1 LLVSVGSEAK
11 GEPLARKKGAS
22 PIDDGQLE
30 LHGRT
35 LALVFTGLLLV
46 MLLAALDS
54 TIVATA
60 LPTIAG
66 DLGGLNHIS
75 WVTTAYLLAQTV
87 VTPLYGKLGDQYGR
101 RIVLQVGLVIFLIGS
116 ALCGVSHTFPELIAF
131 RAFQGLGG
139 GGLMVS
145 AQAAIGDVVSPRRRG
160 RYQGLF
166 GAVFGLATVI
176 GPLIGGTLTTNLS
189 WRWIFY
195 INLPIGVLALVVL
208 AFTFPSVA
216 TRIQHR
222 IDYLGAG
229 LLALAL
235 AALVLLLSLGG
246 TTYPWT
252 STQETGLGALSLV
265 ALGAFVLA
273 EHRAAEPVLPLGLFK
288 NQVFVSA
295 GIVALFLGFA
305 MFGTITFLPLYF
317 QVVRGASPTGS
328 GLDLLPLMAGLLIT
342 SIVGGQIVSRTGK
355 YRVFPIVGTAIIT
368 VGLFLLSGLS
378 PETSTVKV
386 DGFMFVTGLGM
397 GLVMQVLV
405 VAVQNSVG
413 YEDLGVATSGN
424 TLFRNIGS
432 SVGTAVVGT
441 IFATEL
447 ASRLRTAFPR
457 ASASQLNTSHLSP
470 GALAQLPPDI
480 HAAYLAAFAGSLDT
494 AFKVAGFVS
503 IIAFVS
509 SWFIR
514 ELPMRTTVTTEDLG
528 SAFGA
533 PRSGDSWS
541 EICRALSVLVGRDEM
556 REWLECVAAEAG
568 TDLSLPDCWVLM
580 RLRRD
585 PQVDLAALATADKIP
600 VSVLDGAVAD
610 LIERGLLFAGTTSGV
625 VVPNGSAVAQV
636 ESDSRP
642 NVMLTSSGDRVAD
655 QLTCTVRSQL
665 GRLLEG
671 WSPEQFPELVHLLDE
686 FACDIVPGTPTLVGT
701 GTSATVG
708 Q

>member
-1 LLVSVGSEAK
+1 M
-11 GEPLARKKGAS
+11 
-22 PIDDGQLE
+22 
-30 LHGRT
+30 
-35 LALVFTGLLLV
+35 LV
-46 MLLAALDS
+46 MLLAALDA
-54 TIVATA
+54 TIVSTA

-101 RIVLQVGLVIFLIGS
+101 RIVLQIGLVIFLIGS
-116 ALCGVSHTFPELIAF
+116 ALCGISHTFPELIAF

-145 AQAAIGDVVSPRRRG
+145 AQAAVADVVSPRHRG

-208 AFTFPSVA
+208 ALTFPSVA

-235 AALVLLLSLGG
+235 AALVLLVSLGG
-246 TTYPWT
+246 TTYPWA
-252 STQETGLGALSLV
+252 STQEIGLGALTLV

-273 EHRAAEPVLPLGLFK
+273 EHRAVEPVLPLGLFK

-342 SIVGGQIVSRTGK
+342 SVVGGQIVSRTGK
-355 YRVFPIVGTAIIT
+355 YRAFPIIGTAIIT

-378 PETSTVKV
+378 PETSTLKA
-386 DGFMFVTGLGM
+386 DGFMFVTGFGM

-405 VAVQNSVG
+405 VAVQNAVG

-441 IFATEL
+441 VFATEL
-447 ASRLRTAFPR
+447 ASRLRSAFPH
-457 ASASQLNTSHLSP
+457 ASASQLDTSHVSS
-470 GALAQLPPDI
+470 ATLAHLPPDI

-509 SWFIR
+509 SWFIK

-541 EICRALSVLVGRDEM
+541 EICRAPSALAGRDQM
-556 REWLECVAAEAG
+556 LQWLERVAAEAG
-568 TDLSLPDCWVLM
+568 MDLSLADCWVLV
-580 RLRRD
+580 RLRRG
-585 PQVDLAALATADKIP
+585 PQVNLPALAAADK
-600 VSVLDGAVAD
+600 VSVVALDGAVAD
-610 LIERGLLFAGTTSGV
+610 LIERGLLIADTTSDLV
-625 VVPNGSAVAQV
+625 ATNGAAVAQV
-636 ESDSRP
+636 ESDVHVAP
-642 NVMLTSSGDRVAD
+642 MLTSTGVLVAD
-655 QLTCTVRSQL
+655 QLIGTVRSQL
-665 GRLLEG
+665 EKLMEG
-671 WSPEQFPELVHLLDE
+671 WSPEQFPELVQLLDE
-686 FACDIVPGTPTLVGT
+686 FGFDIVPGTPTLVGT
-701 GTSATVG
+701 GSATVEK
-708 Q
+708 

>member
-1 LLVSVGSEAK
+1 MPV
-11 GEPLARKKGAS
+11 
-22 PIDDGQLE
+22 DDRPQE
-30 LHGRT
+30 LHGRK
-35 LALVFTGLLLV
+35 LALVFSGLMLV
-46 MLLAALDS
+46 MLMAALDS

-116 ALCGVSHTFPELIAF
+116 ALCGISQSFPELIAF

-145 AQAAIGDVVSPRRRG
+145 AQAAIGDVVPPRQRG

-166 GAVFGLATVI
+166 GAVFGVATVI
-176 GPLIGGTLTTNLS
+176 GPLLGGTLTTNLS

-208 AFTFPSVA
+208 ALTFPSVA

-235 AALVLLLSLGG
+235 ASLVLLLSLGG
-246 TTYPWT
+246 TTYPWA
-252 STQETGLGALSLV
+252 STQEIGLGALSLV

-273 EHRAAEPVLPLGLFK
+273 EHRAAEPVFPLGLFK

-328 GLDLLPLMAGLLIT
+328 GLDLLPLMAGMLIT

-368 VGLFLLSGLS
+368 IGLFLLSGLS
-378 PETSTVKV
+378 PETSTLEAV
-386 DGFMFVTGLGM
+386 GFMFVTGFGM

-405 VAVQNSVG
+405 VAVQNAVG

-432 SVGTAVVGT
+432 SVGTAVVGHHLCHRT
-441 IFATEL
+441 GQPAPFRVPPCLGVPTEHVAL
-447 ASRLRTAFPR
+447 ELGEPGPPPARHPCRLPGCVRRLPGHGVQGGRVRVDHRLCRFVVHQGAPDAHHGDHRGPR
-457 ASASQLNTSHLSP
+457 EWGRQV
-470 GALAQLPPDI
+470 D
-480 HAAYLAAFAGSLDT
+480 
-494 AFKVAGFVS
+494 FVS
-503 IIAFVS
+503 RRGLCRRA
-509 SWFIR
+509 R
-514 ELPMRTTVTTEDLG
+514 AAARTL
-528 SAFGA
+528 
-533 PRSGDSWS
+533 RST
-541 EICRALSVLVGRDEM
+541 GRD
-556 REWLECVAAEAG
+556 
-568 TDLSLPDCWVLM
+568 
-580 RLRRD
+580 
-585 PQVDLAALATADKIP
+585 
-600 VSVLDGAVAD
+600 
-610 LIERGLLFAGTTSGV
+610 SG
-625 VVPNGSAVAQV
+625 
-636 ESDSRP
+636 
-642 NVMLTSSGDRVAD
+642 
-655 QLTCTVRSQL
+655 
-665 GRLLEG
+665 
-671 WSPEQFPELVHLLDE
+671 
-686 FACDIVPGTPTLVGT
+686 
-701 GTSATVG
+701 
-708 Q
+708 